1 MGSQTQ
7 QLGRMENQMRA
18 DHGALQKAL
27 QKALATIRNL
37 ERDRARRL
45 ATCFR
50 ARLVREV
57 PTAEGGNPQQINT
70 PLAEIALAEGVEFER
85 LLELIQSGAAEVQL
99 PKTEA
104 EVGAEIAARLTG
116 KLPLSTIAEG
126 ETLGV
131 AVETATGEEPPEAFA
146 DPEPVETD

>member
-1 MGSQTQ
+1 MANQTESNDR
-7 QLGRMENQMRA
+7 LINEMRA
-18 DHGALQKAL
+18 DRAALKEALRKAR
-27 QKALATIRNL
+27 ATIRNL
-37 ERDRARRL
+37 ELDRARRL
-45 ATCFR
+45 GTCFR

-99 PKTEA
+99 PKTEE
-104 EVGAEIAARLTG
+104 EVGAEIAKRLKT
-116 KLPLSTIAEG
+116 KLPLDSIAAG

-131 AVETATGEEPPEAFA
+131 PVDPPREEEPSEVFA
-146 DPEPVETD
+146 EPDREE